1 MSDYRP
7 VSCALHSEFELAIM
21 RGQRMA
27 LKWNDDDGVAR
38 RAVVRPVD
46 LVTKNHE
53 EFLVIEYEGER
64 WAIRLDRIG
73 AVSAATEK

>member
-21 RGQRMA
+21 HGRRMK
-27 LKWNDDDGVAR
+27 LKWHDEDGAVQE
-38 RAVVRPVD
+38 AVVRPVD

-53 EFLVIEYEGER
+53 EFLVVEHEGER
-64 WAIRLDRIG
+64 RMIRLDRIS
-73 AVSAATEK
+73 AAQAATEK